1 MSPSI
6 SRAPNVS
13 AWRSFFLGVAL
24 LFAVPAAAQTLTPGA
39 GVIELPIGPEKK
51 PLTVWYYRPAGLS
64 ADDRVVFVMHGVNR
78 NADAYRD
85 AWVRHA
91 QDQRFLLLVPEFS
104 RALFP
109 TTESYN
115 FGDSGSDQREN
126 SSFAVI
132 DRAFDQ
138 ITPMTPIRRATY
150 TLFGHSA
157 GAQFVHRFLTYWP
170 SERVEMAIVANAG
183 AYVTP
188 SESEA
193 YPYGLGGR
201 PIGEAGLRALF
212 ARPLIVMLGEADVDP
227 NHRFLPRAPGAM
239 RQGAFRLERGKHYFE
254 AAKVEAARLGV
265 PLSWRLI
272 TVPGVAHDQEK
283 MGDAAVRQLLK
294 KAGE

>member
-1 MSPSI
+1 LSPSI
-6 SRAPNVS
+6 SRAPNAS
-13 AWRSFFLGVAL
+13 AWRSFFLGMAL
-24 LFAVPAAAQTLTPGA
+24 LVAPQAAAQNLTPGA
-39 GVIELPIGPEKK
+39 GVIELPIGPEKQ

-91 QDQRFLLLVPEFS
+91 QDQRFLLLVPDFS

-115 FGDSGSDQREN
+115 FGEPVGNQRES

-138 ITPMTPIRRATY
+138 IAPMTPIRRKTY

-183 AYVTP
+183 AYVMP
-188 SESEA
+188 LESEA

-212 ARPLIVMLGEADVDP
+212 ARPMIVMLGEADIDP

-239 RQGAFRLERGKHYFE
+239 RQGAFRLERGKSYFE
-254 AAKVEAARLGV
+254 TAKAEAARLGA
-265 PLSWRLI
+265 PFAWRLI

-283 MGDAAVRQLLK
+283 MGDAAVKQLLK
-294 KAGE
+294 RSGE